1 MQIYHYKPDTGEY
14 LGESTAQRDPLES
27 KVQQQDYYIIPAHA
41 TTIVPPDEEEGMV
54 RVFDGEAWS
63 QVEDHRGEMAY
74 STADASII
82 LEMTDLGP
90 APDGYTLL
98 VPCSCPVWIGSE
110 WVSDFDQTLAAK
122 IKSLAAYRYKQE
134 TGGITV
140 NGSTIRTD
148 RESQSLIAGAK
159 LYSGLNESILIDW
172 KAENGW
178 VQIDRNAIVA
188 ISQAV
193 AAHVQAC
200 FSNEKVHSAVINA
213 LTTVAEIEA
222 YDITTGWPV

>member
-1 MQIYHYKPDTGEY
+1 MQLYHYDPVTGEY
-14 LGESTAQRDPLES
+14 TKESAARLDPLES
-27 KVQQQDYYIIPAHA
+27 KAQQQDIYLIPAHA
-41 TTIVPPDEEEGMV
+41 TNIAPPDEEEGMV

-63 QVEDHRGEMAY
+63 QVEDHRGETAY
-74 STADASII
+74 STADESITLTI
-82 LEMTDLGP
+82 TELGP
-90 APDGYTLL
+90 IPDGYTLL
-98 VPCSCPVWIGSE
+98 EPCDYPTWNGSE
-110 WVSDFDQTLAAK
+110 WVSDFSQALAAK
-122 IKSLAAYRYKQE
+122 IESLAAYRYEKE
-134 TGGITV
+134 TAGITV

-159 LYSGLNESILIDW
+159 LYSDLNESILIDW

-200 FSNEKVHSAVINA
+200 FSNEKVHSSAINA
-213 LTTVAEIEA
+213 LTTVEEIEA